1 MSKKNRMSIE
11 EFFPKYLE
19 AVKADQTR
27 EEFAK
32 SLGVRAE
39 TVRLRIV
46 DLRKQ
51 GVDVPHLRTETR
63 QTKSVVER
71 AKEML
76 AASLN
81 GEKPKKAEKKAEK
94 VAEPKAEVPADED
107 AALAEI
113 FG

>member
-1 MSKKNRMSIE
+1 MSKKTRMKIE
-11 EFFPKYLE
+11 EFFPKYLN
-19 AVKADQTR
+19 AVKADMTR

-32 SLGVRAE
+32 SIGVRAE

-76 AASLN
+76 AASLA
-81 GEKPKKAEKKAEK
+81 GEKPKAKAKP
-94 VAEPKAEVPADED
+94 EPKAVKVEEVPEQDD
-107 AALAEI
+107 ALEEI